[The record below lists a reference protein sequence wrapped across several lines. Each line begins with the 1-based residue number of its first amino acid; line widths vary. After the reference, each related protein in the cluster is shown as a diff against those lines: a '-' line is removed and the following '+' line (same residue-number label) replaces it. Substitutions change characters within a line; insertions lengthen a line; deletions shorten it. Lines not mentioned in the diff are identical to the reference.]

1 MITSL
6 QIILAVVG
14 FLFVAAVIG
23 YNLWQE
29 RKYRQEASRLFS
41 SKREDILLGE
51 TVSSDRPAAGGG
63 AMAAAATAVTS
74 KPLERAETPPERL
87 QPQAKAAE
95 PVAPAAPR
103 EAPAAK
109 TLHIELEG
117 PLGEVEDEG
126 LVVPS
131 HAATVPAKPKPT
143 PTTGTPPSQATATLK
158 TEAPRTESSLFHAES
173 GLDEMVEYVARV
185 RFAQPAVTS
194 YASLLEGLRKIGK
207 PVRAMG
213 KQPGLG
219 WEPLGGHPSH
229 ALEALE
235 FGIQLADRN
244 GAITLTQL
252 DRFCKLLYDFAAA
265 EGGAVSCPDKHAA
278 LQQARELDQFCMEVD
293 VLIGLTVTAR
303 ENRPFQGEDI
313 HRLATEAGLTLGRD
327 GAYHLL
333 DAEGR
338 TLFSLAN
345 QEETPFREGGVG
357 ITTTGV
363 TLLFDVPRVRDG
375 LTVFD
380 RMTTLGL
387 HMAEVLHGQLVDDNG
402 RVVTRENLQKD
413 RKRLADY
420 YARMASRGIEAGS
433 DRALRLFV

>member
-14 FLFVAAVIG
+14 ALFVIAVIG

-51 TVSSDRPAAGGG
+51 TVSTDRPASSPPPAPVS
-63 AMAAAATAVTS
+63 ATATQ
-74 KPLERAETPPERL
+74 PLERVVVPSETSPAALDTPPGT
-87 QPQAKAAE
+87 PT
-95 PVAPAAPR
+95 PAR
-103 EAPAAK
+103 EALAPK

-117 PLGEVEDEG
+117 PLGRVDEDG
-126 LVVPS
+126 LVVPT
-131 HAATVPAKPKPT
+131 HAETVPTRQRPAPGSALPQQQAV
-143 PTTGTPPSQATATLK
+143 GTARSTAT
-158 TEAPRTESSLFHAES
+158 RTESDGFHAES
-173 GLDEMVEYVARV
+173 GLDEAVEYVARV

-194 YASLLEGLRKIGK
+194 YANLIEGLRKIGK

-244 GAITLTQL
+244 GAITLSQL
-252 DRFCKLLYDFAAA
+252 ERFCKLLYDFAAA

-278 LQQARELDQFCMEVD
+278 LKQARELDQFCLEVD

-303 ENRPFQGEDI
+303 DGQTFQGEDI

-333 DAEGR
+333 DAEGH

-345 QEETPFREGGVG
+345 QEETPFREGGG
-357 ITTTGV
+357 GLTTNGV
-363 TLLFDVPRVRDG
+363 TLLFDVPRVREG

-380 RMTTLGL
+380 RMTSLGL
-387 HMAEVLHGQLVDDNG
+387 HMAEVLKGQLVDDNG

-420 YARMASRGIEAGS
+420 YARMASRGVEAGS

>member
-14 FLFVAAVIG
+14 VVFIVVVIG

-29 RKYRQEASRLFS
+29 RKYRQEANRLFS
-41 SKREDILLGE
+41 SRREDILLGE
-51 TVSSDRPAAGGG
+51 AVGTDRPASG
-63 AMAAAATAVTS
+63 ATISAQAPSAAA
-74 KPLERAETPPERL
+74 KPIERAGT
-87 QPQAKAAE
+87 PQAKPQPTAVETQAGTQ
-95 PVAPAAPR
+95 VTAR
-103 EAPAAK
+103 EAPLAK
-109 TLHIELEG
+109 TLHIELQG
-117 PLGEVEDEG
+117 PLDTHEDEG
-126 LVVPS
+126 LVVPN
-131 HAATVPAKPKPT
+131 HAATAPTRPRPAPT
-143 PTTGTPPSQATATLK
+143 LGATAGESPAMSKPEATK
-158 TEAPRTESSLFHAES
+158 TETSEFHVES
-173 GLDEMVEYVARV
+173 GLDEAVEYVARV

-194 YASLLEGLRKIGK
+194 YTNLIEGLRRLGK

-213 KQPGLG
+213 RQPGLG
-219 WEPLGGHPSH
+219 WEPLVGHPSQ

-278 LQQARELDQFCMEVD
+278 LEQARELDQFCMEVD

-303 ENRPFQGEDI
+303 ENRPFRGEDI

-345 QEETPFREGGVG
+345 QEEHPFRDEGAGL
-357 ITTTGV
+357 TTTGV

-375 LTVFD
+375 LVVFD
-380 RMTTLGL
+380 RMTSLGL
-387 HMAEVLHGQLVDDNG
+387 QMAEVLHGQLVDDNG
-402 RVVTRENLQKD
+402 RIVTRENLQKD
-413 RKRLADY
+413 RKRLAEY
-420 YARMASRGIEAGS
+420 YARMASRGIVAGS

>member
-6 QIILAVVG
+6 QITLAVVG
-14 FLFVAAVIG
+14 VLFVAAVIG

-51 TVSSDRPAAGGG
+51 TVRRDRSDGGMVSPG
-63 AMAAAATAVTS
+63 QTTTATAQAM
-74 KPLERAETPPERL
+74 ERAEN
-87 QPQAKAAE
+87 PQATAQS
-95 PVAPAAPR
+95 PVVQTQPGPSATTR
-103 EAPAAK
+103 EIPTAQS
-109 TLHIELEG
+109 LHIALEG
-117 PLGEVEDEG
+117 PLDIRDDEG
-126 LVVPS
+126 LVVPNP
-131 HAATVPAKPKPT
+131 AETLPAKPKSALTSEPDT
-143 PTTGTPPSQATATLK
+143 RDHAGQAQTEMTR
-158 TEAPRTESSLFHAES
+158 TEAGGFHAES
-173 GLDEMVEYVARV
+173 GLDEAVEYVARV
-185 RFAQPAVTS
+185 RFAKPAVTS
-194 YASLLEGLRKIGK
+194 YTNLVEELRRLGK

-213 KQPGLG
+213 RQPGLG
-219 WEPLGGHPSH
+219 WEPLVGHASQ

-278 LQQARELDQFCMEVD
+278 LEQARELDQFCMEVD

-303 ENRPFQGEDI
+303 ELRPFRGEDI

-338 TLFSLAN
+338 TLFSLTN
-345 QEETPFREGGVG
+345 QEEQPFRDEGAGL
-357 ITTTGV
+357 TTTGV

-375 LTVFD
+375 LVVFD
-380 RMTTLGL
+380 RMTSLGL
-387 HMAEVLHGQLVDDNG
+387 QMAEVLHGQLVDDNG
-402 RVVTRENLQKD
+402 RIVTRENLQKD
-413 RKRLADY
+413 RKRLAEY
-420 YARMASRGIEAGS
+420 YARMASRGIVAGS

>member
-14 FLFVAAVIG
+14 VLFVAAVIG

-41 SKREDILLGE
+41 NKREDILLGE
-51 TVSSDRPAAGGG
+51 TVSTDRPAGGV
-63 AMAAAATAVTS
+63 AFPTQTTTAASRIKA
-74 KPLERAETPPERL
+74 RAETP
-87 QPQAKAAE
+87 QATAQTPALETPPATAAT
-95 PVAPAAPR
+95 PR
-103 EAPAAK
+103 EIPPSKA
-109 TLHIELEG
+109 LHIELEG
-117 PLGEVEDEG
+117 PLDSHEDEG
-126 LVVPS
+126 LVLPS
-131 HAATVPAKPKPT
+131 HAATVPAKSKLAPT
-143 PTTGTPPSQATATLK
+143 SGPAASEAATMAKSEASK
-158 TEAPRTESSLFHAES
+158 TEAGGFHAES

-194 YASLLEGLRKIGK
+194 CASLIEGLRKIGK

-219 WEPLGGHPSH
+219 WEPLAGHPGH

-278 LQQARELDQFCMEVD
+278 VQQARELDQFCMEVD

-303 ENRPFQGEDI
+303 ENRPFQGEDV

-333 DAEGR
+333 DAEGH
-338 TLFSLAN
+338 TLFSLTN
-345 QEETPFREGGVG
+345 QEEYPFREGGAG
-357 ITTTGV
+357 LSTTGV
-363 TLLFDVPRVRDG
+363 TLLLDVPRVRDG
-375 LTVFD
+375 LAIFD
-380 RMTTLGL
+380 RMTSLGL
-387 HMAEVLHGQLVDDNG
+387 HMAEALHGQLVDDNG